1 MRGTRTGCILTISSG
16 RSSVTVKKNFRPVI
30 TWFSDTA
37 DVPWST
43 R

>member
-1 MRGTRTGCILTISSG
+1 
-16 RSSVTVKKNFRPVI
+16 VTVKKNFRPVI

>member
-1 MRGTRTGCILTISSG
+1 MGWTAIAPAEIRC
-16 RSSVTVKKNFRPVI
+16 VTVKKNFRPVI
-30 TWFSDTA
+30 AWFSDAA